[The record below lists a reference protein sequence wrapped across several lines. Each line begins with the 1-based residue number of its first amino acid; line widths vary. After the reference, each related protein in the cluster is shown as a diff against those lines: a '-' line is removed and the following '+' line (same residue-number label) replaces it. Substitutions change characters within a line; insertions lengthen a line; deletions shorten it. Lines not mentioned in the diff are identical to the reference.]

1 VIGVTTLKSSR
12 QEALAFC
19 IPVDEM
25 QAALNQLGTPHP
37 DQVARHRANAAF
49 KALSA
54 TGALY
59 GIGLEIRAV
68 LLAQTP
74 PGAKPNLLPNEGL
87 QKLDEIIGVLDDKLS
102 PALEQELPGLQSD
115 NNLPAGPRGRFQ
127 ELMASYKA
135 MRDLYPNTNQPAD
148 RYMSQVQNLR
158 TKYVRLLESLQ
169 KDLNIAIPAEL
180 MAILKA
186 RVTAGQSQAMVAQ
199 LVQAPMQ
206 SRILRNRGR
215 LSQRNAPGSR
225 NQPASSPAQSARDR
239 MQNLRDRA
247 RSRTRGNN

>member
-1 VIGVTTLKSSR
+1 
-12 QEALAFC
+12 
-19 IPVDEM
+19 
-25 QAALNQLGTPHP
+25 
-37 DQVARHRANAAF
+37 
-49 KALSA
+49 
-54 TGALY
+54 
-59 GIGLEIRAV
+59 
-68 LLAQTP
+68 
-74 PGAKPNLLPNEGL
+74 
-87 QKLDEIIGVLDDKLS
+87 VLDDKLF

-127 ELMASYKA
+127 ELMTCYKA
-135 MRDLYPNTNQPAD
+135 MRDLYPKTNQPAD

-158 TKYVRLLESLQ
+158 AKYVRLLESLQ

-180 MAILKA
+180 MAILKT